1 MNIAQFYE
9 AHCRETNKLL
19 DEIRAFRQV
28 RRSSC
33 DAQVHDG
40 FLAQIQML
48 ENLGVRLYAVEE
60 LRMELK
66 ELSNELFPQ

>member
-19 DEIRAFRQV
+19 DEILAFREM

-33 DAQVHDG
+33 DAQIYDG
-40 FLAQIQML
+40 FFAQVKML
-48 ENLGVRLYAVEE
+48 ENLGVCLHAVEE
-60 LRMELK
+60 LQSELK
-66 ELSNELFPQ
+66 KLSAEIFPQ